1 MAAST
6 TAVWEVRTAGS
17 DSNGGY
23 YDASAADGSSVDYSQ
38 QDSYQIHD
46 NGAIATSTANATVI
60 TVHTSS
66 ATVTAAMK
74 GNAVQILSLIG
85 GTIGFYTVTSV
96 DTGANTLTL
105 NGTTSATGGACT
117 FRLGGAMASPG
128 GAAAGVV
135 AGNTIWVKAATYTF
149 STNSNVTGGR
159 ISLTVNQIR
168 LQGYSGTRG
177 DDGKPTFTTSTNY
190 AFPLISCTGVLSS
203 VANFTVNLNS
213 QTSCTGATGAGRV
226 SIRNCNFTNCGN
238 VSVIQGFSTVDR
250 CEVTL
255 NSTGNCLASLAQGVL
270 VRRSRFRGASSSNG
284 LGHSGGSVVA
294 TFRDCVFDSLQ
305 YGANGNWESSTIIEN
320 CVARNCTFGFNNA
333 GTNGPAT
340 YINCVAD
347 NCTTPFANSGGSTRK
362 DTLTQCAY
370 RGGTYTAANFS
381 ESGTIIFTADPFIDA
396 ANGDYSLN
404 ATAGGG
410 AALRQLGN
418 GFYGWSGSTAYPDIG
433 AVQTQISGS
442 VIVVDD

>member
-1 MAAST
+1 MALSAST
-6 TAVWEVRTAGS
+6 VWEVRSTGN
-17 DSNGGY
+17 DLNGG
-23 YDASAADGSSVDYSQ
+23 AFVPGGSGTDYSQ
-38 QDSYQIHD
+38 QDSAQMSSSQ
-46 NGAIATSTANATVI
+46 GACVFGGAELTDS
-60 TVHTSS
+60 
-66 ATVTAAMK
+66 
-74 GNAVQILSLIG
+74 GNP
-85 GTIGFYTVTSV
+85 F
-96 DTGANTLTL
+96 
-105 NGTTSATGGACT
+105 TSAMVDNHIQIASGTNAAISF
-117 FRLGGAMASPG
+117 FRIISYNHDGSVEIDRSCAVGSDASAIVYKLGGALASPG
-128 GAAAGVV
+128 RAAASVV

-190 AFPLISCTGVLSS
+190 AFPLISCTGILSS

-255 NSTGNCLASLAQGVL
+255 NSTGNCLASLAQGSL

-320 CVARNCTFGFNNA
+320 CVARNCTFGFNTNS
-333 GTNGPAT
+333 TNGPGT

-418 GFYGWSGSTAYPDIG
+418 GSYGWSGSTAYPDIG